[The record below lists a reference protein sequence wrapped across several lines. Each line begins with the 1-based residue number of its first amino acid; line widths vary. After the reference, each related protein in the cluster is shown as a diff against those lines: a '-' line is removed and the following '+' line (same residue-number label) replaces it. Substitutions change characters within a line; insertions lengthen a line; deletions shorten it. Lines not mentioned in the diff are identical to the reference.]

1 MEQLITI
8 GCFTVGRFGPYLAP
22 NLSFNL
28 SRNLVK
34 LGIKLGPSTVKH
46 LDLFSVQ
53 LPSVA
58 HSYLAVIQ
66 RFIFIRI
73 LCTVYTHQFRVP
85 NICLG
90 PLF

>member
-1 MEQLITI
+1 MDINRVFHSRPIWALFGTQLELQLEPQF
-8 GCFTVGRFGPYLAP
+8 GQVGHQVGAVYCETPGP
-22 NLSFNL
+22 
-28 SRNLVK
+28 
-34 LGIKLGPSTVKH
+34 I
-46 LDLFSVQ
+46 FSPT
-53 LPSVA
+53 PSVA